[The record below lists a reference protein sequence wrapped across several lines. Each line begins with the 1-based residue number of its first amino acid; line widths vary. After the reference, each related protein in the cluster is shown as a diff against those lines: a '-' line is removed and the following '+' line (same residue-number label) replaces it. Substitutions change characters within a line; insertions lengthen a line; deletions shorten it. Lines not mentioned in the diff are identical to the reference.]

1 MTIFTKGMGAIMK
14 AVKGKPK
21 KVQTFDEV
29 MIRRSKKPIK
39 SRKVSDLKKAGKT
52 FKTQNVSV
60 DRFGKEKVS
69 YRYVTG
75 PLKGFTMKPY
85 MPGKRGQGKLFRE
98 KFEKPKKESKQLKF
112 KFPPMSTR
120 PGGNLKRLETNIK
133 KAEVK

>member
-1 MTIFTKGMGAIMK
+1 MTIITKGMGAIMKK

-29 MIRRSKKPIK
+29 IMRRLKPIK
-39 SRKVSDLKKAGKT
+39 SRKISDLKKTGKT
-52 FKTQNVSV
+52 FKTQNISV
-60 DRFGKEKVS
+60 DRFGKERVN

-98 KFEKPKKESKQLKF
+98 KFEKPKEESKQLKF
-112 KFPPMSTR
+112 KFKNEDKV
-120 PGGNLKRLETNIK
+120 GAVKRLKTAIK
-133 KAEVK
+133 RAEVK